1 MVVLLYVESIIKN
14 PKHKHMDKFTEA
26 VEAVGIEV
34 ANAAVDAVE
43 LSDADGAH
51 SMFEDMGMFEHA
63 LAVEIIYFDG

>member
-1 MVVLLYVESIIKN
+1 
-14 PKHKHMDKFTEA
+14 MDKFTEA

-34 ANAAVDAVE
+34 ANAAVAAVE

-51 SMFEDMGMFEHA
+51 SMFEDMGMLEHA